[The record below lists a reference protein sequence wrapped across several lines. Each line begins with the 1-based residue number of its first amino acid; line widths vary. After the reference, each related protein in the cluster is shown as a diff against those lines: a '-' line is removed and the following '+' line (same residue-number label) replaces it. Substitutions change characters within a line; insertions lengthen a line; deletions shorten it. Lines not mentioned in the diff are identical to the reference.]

1 MHRPALALIAL
12 AAVLPLAALAA
23 EPTPTGPGSLST
35 PLRGND
41 CLDPARTRS
50 YLATS
55 DREVI
60 VDAGKRK
67 YRLSIGQSCP
77 AMSYTQ
83 GISFRG
89 DQVDG
94 RLCGGLNDAVV
105 TSDYPCK
112 VDRVELISD
121 EDYKAAA
128 AAYTAERKAKRAKT
142 TDAATN

>member
-1 MHRPALALIAL
+1 MPRPALALIAL
-12 AAVLPLAALAA
+12 AFTLPLSALAA
-23 EPTPTGPGSLST
+23 EPSTAAGTLQT
-35 PLRGND
+35 PLRGSD

-50 YLATS
+50 YLPTS

-112 VDRVELISD
+112 VDRVELITD
-121 EDYKAAA
+121 EQFNAATA
-128 AAYTAERKAKRAKT
+128 SVIAERKAKRAKSSGAT
-142 TDAATN
+142 TD